1 MNARAS
7 LLRWLAV
14 PALALTFA
22 RAAEPATSAPTAAAA
37 QADLVSL
44 PLLNTWV
51 APVYPAKALADRM
64 PARIRVRFIV
74 DDQGAVAKARVLES
88 SNEAFNDAAVQ
99 AILQWRFAPAT
110 EGGKT
115 TAKCMEVTVPFDPPD
130 PKAKTKFDPH
140 TPPAWTYTAVPSPT
154 TKAAQKTDKSAV
166 YPSALLPLMLRG
178 EVQVS
183 FTVDPEG
190 RIRAPRV
197 LQTTHPDFV
206 APALAAMSEWTF
218 RPAYQGDLPIP
229 TTLITLV
236 RFDLDFPPKED
247 RLAACGVTLAETPE
261 TISGLSRKPE
271 PFVVVEPVYPY
282 DLLLAGTTGEA
293 EAQLVISPGGRP
305 TSVTVGQ
312 ASDPAF
318 GRALAMALQ
327 GWFFRPALRDGS
339 GVSVKV
345 TVHHVFGAPAA
356 PVARLVE
363 RLKGPDANSGL
374 AADGLDAPLRPVY
387 RTTPVYPAELKSGDA
402 SGQALVEFIID
413 REGHGR
419 VARVISA
426 SHDEF
431 GTSAATAVE
440 QWIFDPPTRAHQPV
454 DVRVRIPINF
464 PKPPKADAPAAQ
476 P

>member
-130 PKAKTKFDPH
+130 PKAKSKFDAH
-140 TPPAWTYTAVPSPT
+140 SPPAWTYTAVPSPT

-261 TISGLSRKPE
+261 TISGLGRKPE

-318 GRALAMALQ
+318 GRALAMAGLVFPSRPPRRQ
-327 GWFFRPALRDGS
+327 RRFRKSHRAPCVRRADRARRPSRGTPEGARCQQRPSGRRARCPAAS
-339 GVSVKV
+339 GVSDDPGLSR
-345 TVHHVFGAPAA
+345 GAE
-356 PVARLVE
+356 E
-363 RLKGPDANSGL
+363 RRR
-374 AADGLDAPLRPVY
+374 LRPGAGGIHHRSRGT
-387 RTTPVYPAELKSGDA
+387 RTRRACHLGIARRIRHVRGD
-402 SGQALVEFIID
+402 
-413 REGHGR
+413 RGR
-419 VARVISA
+419 TMDLRSADARPSA
-426 SHDEF
+426 R
-431 GTSAATAVE
+431 GCA
-440 QWIFDPPTRAHQPV
+440 RAHPDQ
-454 DVRVRIPINF
+454 F
-464 PKPPKADAPAAQ
+464 PEAAQ
-476 P
+476 G